1 MFNPSDE
8 IDNFIKQISRLP
20 SVGKRTAT
28 RIALNLIANKDTKF
42 KELIDVFI
50 NIRNNVKI
58 CPLCGN
64 FDTSSPCRICGDI
77 NRDKSIICLIS
88 DVASLWAIERTAS
101 FNGLYHILGGVLSVS
116 DGITP
121 EKLKLNTLID
131 KLQTGTVKEIII
143 ALPST
148 IDGKITSHY
157 ILGKIKKY
165 NIKVTEIA
173 QGVPIGGELDY
184 LDDGTITEAI
194 KYRKGL

>member
-88 DVASLWAIERTAS
+88 D
-101 FNGLYHILGGVLSVS
+101 
-116 DGITP
+116 
-121 EKLKLNTLID
+121 